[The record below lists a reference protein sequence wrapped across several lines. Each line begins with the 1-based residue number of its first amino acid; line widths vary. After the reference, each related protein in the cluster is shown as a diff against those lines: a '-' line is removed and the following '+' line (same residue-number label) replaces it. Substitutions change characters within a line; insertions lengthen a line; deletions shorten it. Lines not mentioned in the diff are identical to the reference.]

1 MSLSSPFF
9 LPRGENCGKMQK
21 DQKKEGHPMK
31 SNREYPALTVT
42 EKGARWVEGGHP
54 WIYAAEVLRTPEG
67 LENGALADA
76 VSEKGKYLG
85 TGFFSRESKIRL
97 RLVSRNANDRFDA
110 AFWKRRLQY
119 AWNYR
124 KTVMGAQDL
133 SYTLLLFFLLPTFL
147 VFA

>member
-1 MSLSSPFF
+1 
-9 LPRGENCGKMQK
+9 
-21 DQKKEGHPMK
+21 MK

-54 WIYAAEVLRTPEG
+54 WIYAAEVLRTPEW

-133 SYTLLLFFLLPTFL
+133 SCCRVIFGE
-147 VFA
+147 AD